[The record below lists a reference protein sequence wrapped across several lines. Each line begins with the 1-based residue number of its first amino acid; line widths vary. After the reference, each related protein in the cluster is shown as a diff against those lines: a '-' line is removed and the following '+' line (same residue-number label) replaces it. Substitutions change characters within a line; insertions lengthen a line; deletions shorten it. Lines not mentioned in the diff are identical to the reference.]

1 MIHPQTSASEK
12 TRKRNFTRNK
22 VIAWILV
29 AAWAI
34 VIFLL
39 SGKTSTGLVSDLGVV
54 SQVIQFFKDVQASI
68 FGPQVD
74 ILSSIG
80 HFLEYALLGFAL
92 TNALRHHMPL
102 KRAWIVALIC
112 ASAYGIT
119 DEFHQYFVPE
129 RMCDPVDWL
138 VDTAGATLGAWTAKR
153 SLNNLRNF

>member
-1 MIHPQTSASEK
+1 MIHPQISASEK
-12 TRKRNFTRNK
+12 SRRKAFARNK
-22 VIAWILV
+22 VIAWVLV
-29 AAWAI
+29 VIWAI

-39 SGKTSTGLVSDLGVV
+39 SAKTSTGLVSDLGLV
-54 SQVIQFFKDVQASI
+54 SQIIQFFKDIQASI

-80 HFLEYALLGFAL
+80 HFLEYALFGFLL
-92 TNALRHHMPL
+92 TNAIRYHMPL
-102 KRAWIVALIC
+102 KRTWIVALIC

-138 VDTAGATLGAWTAKR
+138 VDTAGAALGAWTAKR